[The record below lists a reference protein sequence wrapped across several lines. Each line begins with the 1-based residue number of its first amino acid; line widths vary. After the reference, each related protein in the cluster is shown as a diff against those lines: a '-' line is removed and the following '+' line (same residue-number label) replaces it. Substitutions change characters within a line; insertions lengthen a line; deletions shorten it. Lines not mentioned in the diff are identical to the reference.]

1 MPESRSSNGK
11 RNGRADQQA
20 SQAQGSASGPRN
32 TNSATGTNSTA
43 TRPMVHLDEFLAQIS
58 ERLTAAGSIQL
69 SRTQP
74 KSVSPVDR
82 MQAVV
87 FTLAGVHYAVDI
99 AHVSE
104 VGRRSDITRVPGVA
118 NWVLGVINLH
128 GEIVSVVDLARFLEL
143 NAATQRSVEVMIVM
157 HAGDQKI
164 GLMVDEIEPIFTF
177 PTEQIISP
185 PFKIEPSLVH
195 YLRGAIDREGEFVR
209 LLDCERLLLGPQMQR
224 FS

>member
-11 RNGRADQQA
+11 RNGANQQA
-20 SQAQGSASGPRN
+20 SKAQGLASGPRN
-32 TNSATGTNSTA
+32 TDGAAGTDNTA

-74 KSVSPVDR
+74 KSVAPVDR
-82 MQAVV
+82 MQVVV
-87 FTLAGVHYAVDI
+87 FRLAGVHYAVDI
-99 AHVSE
+99 DHVSE
-104 VGRRSDITRVPGVA
+104 VGRRSDITRVPGVTD
-118 NWVLGVINLH
+118 WVLGVINLH

-143 NAATQRSVEVMIVM
+143 NTATQRSDDVMIVM

-164 GLMVDEIEPIFTF
+164 GLMVDEIEPILTF

-185 PFKIEPSLVH
+185 PFKIESGLVH